1 MFRLANRLRG
11 QACARRFPAGW
22 QQTYQSDRSS
32 KRPIVLK
39 SIAFVSGFSFG
50 GEPNPILLTAQ
61 QTQLPQQIATGI
73 VVDDSERAT
82 AAGQIEFV
90 FRHICNYKVGST
102 AVVIEAVADVGELL
116 KRERAIVLKPKFNVL
131 VAENGAPSRLIVFLT
146 GCHVVLS
153 SKSRMSAVIAVLVL

>member
-1 MFRLANRLRG
+1 MCSALPGGMATNL
-11 QACARRFPAGW
+11 
-22 QQTYQSDRSS
+22 S
-32 KRPIVLK
+32 KRSVKQKADCPYSLP
-39 SIAFVSGFSFG
+39 FVSGFSFG

-102 AVVIEAVADVGELL
+102 ALVIEAVADVGELL

-131 VAENGAPSRLIVFLT
+131 VGRKLAAR
-146 GCHVVLS
+146 HV
-153 SKSRMSAVIAVLVL
+153 

>member
-1 MFRLANRLRG
+1 VFRLANRLRG

-131 VAENGAPSRLIVFLT
+131 VGRKLAAR
-146 GCHVVLS
+146 HV
-153 SKSRMSAVIAVLVL
+153 